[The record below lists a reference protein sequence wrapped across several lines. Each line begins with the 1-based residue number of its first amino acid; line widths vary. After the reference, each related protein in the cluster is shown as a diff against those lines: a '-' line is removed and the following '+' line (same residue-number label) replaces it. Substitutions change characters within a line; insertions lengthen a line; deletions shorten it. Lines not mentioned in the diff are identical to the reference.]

1 MKKFFL
7 SCILLISCNA
17 IGNNQIKQT
26 TSKDKDLELLQEALE
41 IVASMSDNIAN
52 LAIQHKTKT
61 GSPEMTK
68 QEAIALVEKITD
80 LVVVI
85 IKKTRQKKNSR
96 AIILHTQDELN
107 QIIEYVADEI
117 LTKSLKN

>member
-1 MKKFFL
+1 MKKIFL
-7 SCILLISCNA
+7 NCMLLISCNA
-17 IGNNQIKQT
+17 IANNQIKQT
-26 TSKDKDLELLQEALE
+26 ISQDKDLEILQEALE

-61 GSPEMTK
+61 GSPEVTK
-68 QEAIALVEKITD
+68 QEAIALIEKITD

-96 AIILHTQDELN
+96 AIILHTQDELDL
-107 QIIEYVADEI
+107 IINKIADEI
-117 LTKSLKN
+117 FEKIQ